1 MSVVE
6 YKGMKVDPTRL
17 NESVTI
23 QLPSASKGSLK
34 ESFGQAETVSPLI
47 EAIHAGTT
55 KNYMYYPAEKLKGD
69 KDLASGVHSWTSPY
83 AKPVIFNHDTETEV
97 TGRVVRAAYAD
108 YTQAGKPGII
118 VVPKITQPEAVQAVK
133 DGRLLTV
140 SIGGTTDAAICS
152 ICETDIINEGFC
164 GHMKGEVYDGITAT
178 WIAGNIW
185 FDELSWVNV
194 PADENAMVVEVET
207 NTLGQPT
214 SEEKEVEEKKEKTL
228 HEFYQLPKT
237 VTVIESV
244 AESLVEEG
252 SEKMAD
258 KETKNEI
265 VEEEILE
272 TPEVVEPEA
281 VETEKVETEKDEDD
295 KEVVPAEEE
304 VVADEEGSE
313 VKTEEVDTADETPK
327 PEAEAIEP
335 EEEVI
340 AEPKVEEDSTLVA
353 ENKALLA
360 QVEALTEELRKEYEA
375 KVLEEMNLE
384 EEAKEKF
391 ATRLEG
397 RSLTSLKE
405 MLEDIKEGFYKVE
418 KPVVEEKAPRQSKK
432 VESPIK
438 ESEEATRKITDS
450 DRVNFFTSMF
460 NTK

>member
-34 ESFGQAETVSPLI
+34 ESFGQGETISPRI

-69 KDLASGVHSWTSPY
+69 KELKSGVHSWTSPY
-83 AKPVIFNHDTETEV
+83 AKPVIFNHDTDTEV
-97 TGRVVRAAYAD
+97 TGRVERAAYAD

-118 VVPKITQPEAVQAVK
+118 VVPRITQPEAVKAVK

-140 SIGGTTDAAICS
+140 SIGGTTDAAVCS

-164 GHMKGEVYDGITAT
+164 GHMKGEVYDGVTAT

-214 SEEKEVEEKKEKTL
+214 SEEKEVEEKAEKTL

-237 VTVIESV
+237 VTVIEAV

-258 KETKNEI
+258 KETKDAVFMEDI
-265 VEEEILE
+265 IEVGKHLSVEA
-272 TPEVVEPEA
+272 A
-281 VETEKVETEKDEDD
+281 VEAAQED
-295 KEVVPAEEE
+295 AE
-304 VVADEEGSE
+304 VVADEEVVEDEEVVQDEDNSE
-313 VKTEEVDTADETPK
+313 VKTDEEDPADEAPEPEVEEVEPEVKPETQEADTAND
-327 PEAEAIEP
+327 
-335 EEEVI
+335 V
-340 AEPKVEEDSTLVA
+340 LVT

-360 QVEALTEELRKEYEA
+360 QVEALTEELRKEYEQ
-375 KVLEEMNLE
+375 KVLTEMNLE
-384 EEAKEKF
+384 EDAKEKF

-418 KPVVEEKAPRQSKK
+418 KPVVEEKAARKTKK

-438 ESEEATRKITDS
+438 ESEEATRKITES
-450 DRVNFFTSMF
+450 ERVNFFTNMF

>member
-34 ESFGQAETVSPLI
+34 ESFGQGETISPRI

-69 KDLASGVHSWTSPY
+69 KELKSGVYSWTSPY
-83 AKPVIFNHDTETEV
+83 AKPVIFNHDTDTEV
-97 TGRVVRAAYAD
+97 TGRVERAAYAD

-118 VVPKITQPEAVQAVK
+118 VVPKITQPEAVKAVK

-140 SIGGTTDAAICS
+140 SIGGTTDAAVCS

-164 GHMKGEVYDGITAT
+164 GHMKGEVYDGVTAT

-214 SEEKEVEEKKEKTL
+214 SEKEEVEEKTEKTL

-237 VTVIESV
+237 VTVVEAV

-252 SEKMAD
+252 SENMAD
-258 KETKNEI
+258 KETKETVVIEEKEI
-265 VEEEILE
+265 IE
-272 TPEVVEPEA
+272 TPEVETEE
-281 VETEKVETEKDEDD
+281 VETE
-295 KEVVPAEEE
+295 EVIADEE
-304 VVADEEGSE
+304 VVEDEDNSE
-313 VKTEEVDTADETPK
+313 VKTDEEDPADETPEPEVEEVEPEVK
-327 PEAEAIEP
+327 PETQEADTAND
-335 EEEVI
+335 V
-340 AEPKVEEDSTLVA
+340 LVT

-360 QVEALTEELRKEYEA
+360 QVEALTEELRKEYEQ
-375 KVLEEMNLE
+375 KVLTEMNLE
-384 EEAKEKF
+384 EDAKEKF

-418 KPVVEEKAPRQSKK
+418 KPVVEEKAARKTKK

-438 ESEEATRKITDS
+438 ESEEATRKITES
-450 DRVNFFTSMF
+450 ERVNFFTNMF

>member
-34 ESFGQAETVSPLI
+34 ESFGQGETISPRI

-69 KDLASGVHSWTSPY
+69 KELKSGVYSWTSPY
-83 AKPVIFNHDTETEV
+83 AKPVIFNHDTDTEV
-97 TGRVVRAAYAD
+97 TGRVERAAYAD

-140 SIGGTTDAAICS
+140 SIGGTTDAAVCS

-214 SEEKEVEEKKEKTL
+214 SEKEEVEEKTEKTL

-237 VTVIESV
+237 VTVVEAV

-258 KETKNEI
+258 KETKDTVVI
-265 VEEEILE
+265 EEEEVIE
-272 TPEVVEPEA
+272 TPEVETEE
-281 VETEKVETEKDEDD
+281 VETEEVIADEEVVKDEDD
-295 KEVVPAEEE
+295 
-304 VVADEEGSE
+304 SE
-313 VKTEEVDTADETPK
+313 VKTDEEDPADETPEPEAEEVEPEVK
-327 PEAEAIEP
+327 PEAQEADTAND
-335 EEEVI
+335 V
-340 AEPKVEEDSTLVA
+340 LVT

-360 QVEALTEELRKEYEA
+360 QVEALTEELRKEYEQ
-375 KVLEEMNLE
+375 KVLTEMNLE
-384 EEAKEKF
+384 EDAKEKF

-418 KPVVEEKAPRQSKK
+418 KPVVEEKAPRKTKK

-438 ESEEATRKITDS
+438 ESEEATRKITES
-450 DRVNFFTSMF
+450 ERVNFFTNMF